1 MMSALPAHK
10 APKPNSWPSPS
21 LSREWMADLA
31 APELVESWMDQP
43 TFGVLLVDRKGI
55 IRRANE
61 TLLDWVGKS
70 YSETIMA
77 PLATIFHKTDF
88 ISLWDG
94 LQKSFH
100 GERCIKQSYPA
111 SLFPLQQIEKVCIN
125 HYPVYSVDNQT
136 IAGVL
141 LCFDTLPIERP
152 PQEPLDV
159 SQQILDNLDEYLV
172 LVDREMRLL
181 SANQRFM
188 DSFGERFSFP
198 LERGTSFIELFPNE
212 LRERYYRPFIKA
224 LQGETIA
231 TEIKLDDSW
240 WEIKYVPVYQEEKVI
255 AVVISASNIDDWVKM
270 RAEFD
275 LLTQELMRSN
285 AELKQ
290 FAYITS
296 HNLRA
301 PVVNLVS
308 LLGFV
313 DRKQV
318 GDEMNQQIFHK
329 IDSSAVRLE
338 STLQDLVQVVA
349 IKDRRDITFSRVN
362 FRQLLDEL
370 LETMAYELIDS
381 KAMIQADFTAVR
393 EVIYPRNYLWSI
405 CQNLLGNAMKYRRP
419 GIKPNIKISSFREAG
434 SIGIQIEDNG
444 LGMDLE
450 TYGDRL
456 FGLYQRFHE
465 GEGLNGKGLGLY
477 IVKSQVESLQGKI
490 SVSSTLNQGSV
501 FRVYLRNLL
510 PL

>member
-1 MMSALPAHK
+1 M
-10 APKPNSWPSPS
+10 
-21 LSREWMADLA
+21 DQLA
-31 APELVESWMDQP
+31 APDLIESWMDQP
-43 TFGVLLVDRKGI
+43 TYGVLVVDRKGI
-55 IRRANE
+55 VRRANE
-61 TLLDWVGKS
+61 TMLNWVGKS
-70 YSETIMA
+70 YCETILA
-77 PLATIFHKTDF
+77 PLATLFHKKDF
-88 ISLWDG
+88 IALWDG
-94 LQKSFH
+94 LQESFR
-100 GERCIKQSYPA
+100 GNRCIKQSYPP
-111 SLFPLQQIEKVCIN
+111 SLFPKQELEKVCIN
-125 HYPVYSVDNQT
+125 QYPLYAADRQT
-136 IAGVL
+136 VAGVL
-141 LCFDTLPIERP
+141 LCFDLRP
-152 PQEPLDV
+152 SPTSHSKTLDV
-159 SQQILDNLDEYLV
+159 SRQMLDSLDAYLV
-172 LVDREMRLL
+172 LVDTEMRLL
-181 SANQRFM
+181 SANKQFLA
-188 DSFGERFSFP
+188 SFGERFSYSIEP
-198 LERGTSFIELFPNE
+198 GISFIELFPDK
-212 LRERYYRPFIKA
+212 LRERYYRPFTKA
-224 LQGETIA
+224 LNGQTVA

-240 WEIKYVPVYQEEKVI
+240 WEIKYAPVYQEEEVI

-349 IKDRRDITFSRVN
+349 IKDRRDISFSRVN

-381 KAMIQADFTAVR
+381 EAMIQADFTDVQ

-419 GIKPNIKISSFREAG
+419 GIKPQIKVSSFREAG
-434 SIGIQIEDNG
+434 FIGIRIEDNG

-490 SVSSTLNQGSV
+490 SVSSTINQGSV
-501 FRVYLRNLL
+501 FSVYLRHLL